1 MSASWILPYFFFIC
15 LFQNSKL
22 LSIKVA
28 HFVFQI
34 FGSAQGTSSLQL
46 CTKFERLLFITS
58 VKRTATQV
66 VYFLFDCPHFW
77 CCSGSILQTLWL
89 LCLLEGEFANFI
101 GVSDA
106 HKDTMQFWMV
116 LRILPLKMDLIQE
129 FFILFTFWNCA
140 VFIWTNCATKLRVL
154 QSAQR
159 SCCDALGAIANQGSL
174 QLVYKVT
181 WRVYYVTLTS
191 PHQ

>member
-106 HKDTMQFWMV
+106 HKHDIICTENGDVNDHNTQKLLTFKSFWESESVNVLIMLVKYEWALFPSLWTSISVDWSDQF
-116 LRILPLKMDLIQE
+116 
-129 FFILFTFWNCA
+129 
-140 VFIWTNCATKLRVL
+140 
-154 QSAQR
+154 
-159 SCCDALGAIANQGSL
+159 
-174 QLVYKVT
+174 
-181 WRVYYVTLTS
+181 
-191 PHQ
+191 